1 MFLNEA
7 LLRNQYLWAKA
18 FEKHRQR
25 AYFFP
30 TTELKLMKN
39 CITHLNARSWFRNF
53 VFVFSFKVTTA
64 WRVSVLRSWGEKR
77 GSINVIK
84 FRCRNIKG
92 YCIRV
97 KQAILPTL
105 DIPITTRRQQNAECF
120 SFTVRHLLFSSL
132 FKDRANSFTVGSI
145 LNLVPHSYF
154 LQNIGAIC
162 TWKILSSYTSLK
174 KWEK

>member
-1 MFLNEA
+1 MKLFSEISICERK
-7 LLRNQYLWAKA
+7 LLKSTVSERI
-18 FEKHRQR
+18 
-25 AYFFP
+25 FFP

-53 VFVFSFKVTTA
+53 FFVFSFKVTTA
-64 WRVSVLRSWGEKR
+64 WRVSVLRSWGER
-77 GSINVIK
+77 LGSINVIQ

-92 YCIRV
+92 HSIRV
-97 KQAILPTL
+97 KEAILPTL

-132 FKDRANSFTVGSI
+132 FKDRANSFTVRSI

-162 TWKILSSYTSLK
+162 N
-174 KWEK
+174 